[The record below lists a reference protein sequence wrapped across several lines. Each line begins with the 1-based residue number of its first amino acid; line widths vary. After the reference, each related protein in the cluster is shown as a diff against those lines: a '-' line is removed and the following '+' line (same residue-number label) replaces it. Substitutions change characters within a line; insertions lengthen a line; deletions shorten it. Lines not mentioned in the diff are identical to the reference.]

1 MKRIAFWNAK
11 GGVGTTTLVFNLAAM
26 FGDLGARVLAADLDP
41 QADLTATCVEQRTLI
56 RWSRHEHPQTIF
68 DAVAPAFGGSDVCAI
83 EPYPIAGEPRVA
95 LLPGDIATSRFED
108 GLAQAWLRAIGG
120 DQEAAR
126 LVTMFTRAVDDGA
139 SRWQADVVLI
149 DVGAGSSALVRAALL
164 AADSVIFPVSPD
176 TFALEGLRVC
186 GSTLRDWRSAWLGRG
201 AGSAEP
207 PAGSSGAMDPM
218 GYVAFDRM
226 VRTAPFVL
234 GSELRLGEL
243 RDIYGPCVLGEAAAA
258 ELSEAE
264 GHRLAILRNHRGL
277 AALAAEAR
285 KPFFA
290 LLPADG
296 AVGSQQEAVRWSYA
310 EFRALAVV
318 IATRLG
324 IVLPL
329 LEGRAT

>member
-1 MKRIAFWNAK
+1 VKRIAFWNAK

-68 DAVAPAFGGSDVCAI
+68 DAFGGSDVCAI

-95 LLPGDIATSRFED
+95 LLPGDIAATRLED
-108 GLAQAWLRAIGG
+108 RLAQAWFRAIGA
-120 DQEAAR
+120 DREAAS
-126 LVTMFTRAVDDGA
+126 LVTVFTRAVDDVA
-139 SRWQADVVLI
+139 NRWQADVVLI
-149 DVGAGSSALVRAALL
+149 DVGAGSSALVRTALL
-164 AADSVIFPVSPD
+164 SADAVIFPVSPD
-176 TFALEGLRVC
+176 AFALEGLRVC
-186 GSTLRDWRSAWLGRG
+186 GSMLRDWRSAWLGRG
-201 AGSAEP
+201 ADSAEP

-218 GYVAFDRM
+218 GYVVFDRT
-226 VRTAPFVL
+226 VRTTPFVL

-290 LLPADG
+290 LLPADARSEVSKKPCG
-296 AVGSQQEAVRWSYA
+296 
-310 EFRALAVV
+310 
-318 IATRLG
+318 
-324 IVLPL
+324 
-329 LEGRAT
+329 GRTLSSVPSRS